1 MFLIIINLI
10 NKIFIKCEKRKEKEE
25 INNSIKRI
33 KKDILINEENNFS
46 ITELEKINMIKYIEE
61 ELNII
66 NNKKKENNNID
77 YRMIPKNNINKNP
90 FNKKKEIKNINYLK
104 FITKIENDLKIP
116 NEIKIGK
123 KYSFNILKYNKIR
136 NIYIKINEEDLK
148 SINSLPII
156 SIEKIEIITK
166 NEIETSLFICFLIEN
181 IPYFFINNFNLKNKQ
196 FFTFNKNKDYRFL
209 SKTIVKSLIPI
220 SSNISL
226 NNLLPKLL
234 LNEKSNFFINRF
246 INRINKLKWK
256 LLNISTDFNYYQ
268 NLIIFNNQMNI
279 LSIKYILD
287 NLINYSTEKYKDII
301 FEKILFI
308 LFDIKNFLF
317 YLNNKNISYIYLK
330 EIRRMILEIMDKAI
344 DINFNSFN
352 ELNHKEMVLISV
364 YEKIKTFV
372 FPLFVS
378 MINLFEFYLL
388 IDEEEEEVV
397 SD

>member
-66 NNKKKENNNID
+66 NNKKKENKNID

-166 NEIETSLFICFLIEN
+166 NKIETSLFICFLIEN

-209 SKTIVKSLIPI
+209 SKIIVKSLIPI

-344 DINFNSFN
+344 DINFNFNSFN

-388 IDEEEEEVV
+388 IDEEEVV